1 MTGNTK
7 VESNINNSEISRNA
21 LTMARRALT
30 ILEEQAAG
38 FGKLHIP
45 SHLQI
50 ELEEKR
56 REVSELEAQIGSVAQ
71 AARGTEPLVS
81 APTPVTPHRIVSQ
94 PSVGPVRE
102 HWALLVGVDYYVDPG
117 FPNLKFCVNDVL
129 ALQATLEAA
138 GYTVVALHD
147 AAPDEHLL
155 PTRDNIE
162 AELSR
167 ICKAADQDD
176 LVWVHF
182 SCHGKLVEDRPVLIT
197 RETREPTL
205 AKKALPLAEV
215 ERELCNSP
223 ARRRILT
230 LDACHTGVEIGRDLA
245 DPEFIRNAYELA
257 EGFALLAASTSQQV
271 AQEWAA
277 KEHGVFTYFLL
288 EGLSGKADR
297 ANKSFI
303 TVNDLTTHTLDGL
316 RRWNVT
322 HGGILQ
328 EPTARVEGM
337 GDMILV
343 DFGKPSVPSV
353 SNKEAITWF
362 ANIGLI
368 GNPFEHLTAEED
380 EDLLRYQI
388 QLQEVRSLERQIRGD
403 NTASRW
409 IIFAKRGCGKTALC
423 QMVRRSHSPFKN
435 DHILGI
441 MLDAEALNNVL
452 AYADQA
458 LETLLPI
465 HYVKVVEDLI
475 PDSVKVSK
483 LAYASG
489 VNARQ
494 ALSALAQ
501 VIIKQ
506 GFKYLLCLV
515 DQVDEVELVEAQPEK
530 MVQLLK
536 PLMQLSQQTLPRVA
550 FRYFLPAELES
561 LMQAQHTIF
570 RLDRYQVVHLRWTEE
585 DLARLIA
592 QRLSAFSKSA
602 LNPYISL
609 GQLCEPGANFDAP
622 VDLALVR
629 LAEGSPRAAVW
640 LANRLIQVHCQAENP
655 PRFIQPATWQQ
666 VKADWRLYGRDQ
678 LFGSPARSEAF
689 VLAGDCIYF
698 QGEEVVL
705 SEKYDALLRCL
716 IQAGDRVCPKE
727 ELIRAGWPGEE
738 PEGVT
743 EAALAEAVRRMKVEL
758 KKLGYDPG
766 WVKTV
771 RGRGYRL
778 QKPKAPG
785 VR

>member
-1 MTGNTK
+1 MPPIPAKLNARLYK
-7 VESNINNSEISRNA
+7 VLAQCGPFDSHET
-21 LTMARRALT
+21 LRAVFVDERLYPWRD
-30 ILEEQAAG
+30 A
-38 FGKLHIP
+38 IP
-45 SHLQI
+45 
-50 ELEEKR
+50 ETTTR
-56 REVSELEAQIGSVAQ
+56 
-71 AARGTEPLVS
+71 AARI
-81 APTPVTPHRIVSQ
+81 A
-94 PSVGPVRE
+94 
-102 HWALLVGVDYYVDPG
+102 ALID
-117 FPNLKFCVNDVL
+117 
-129 ALQATLEAA
+129 
-138 GYTVVALHD
+138 ALHD
-147 AAPDEHLL
+147 KATVDG
-155 PTRDNIE
+155 DN
-162 AELSR
+162 A
-167 ICKAADQDD
+167 
-176 LVWVHF
+176 LVLFLRV
-182 SCHGKLVEDRPVLIT
+182 SGELVESTDNQCYCDLAG
-197 RETREPTL
+197 L
-205 AKKALPLAEV
+205 AKELENQFKLYSTIQASGPSE
-215 ERELCNSP
+215 ERSKE
-223 ARRRILT
+223 
-230 LDACHTGVEIGRDLA
+230 
-245 DPEFIRNAYELA
+245 PEY
-257 EGFALLAASTSQQV
+257 
-271 AQEWAA
+271 
-277 KEHGVFTYFLL
+277 
-288 EGLSGKADR
+288 
-297 ANKSFI
+297 
-303 TVNDLTTHTLDGL
+303 
-316 RRWNVT
+316 
-322 HGGILQ
+322 
-328 EPTARVEGM
+328 
-337 GDMILV
+337 
-343 DFGKPSVPSV
+343 SV
-353 SNKEAITWF
+353 SKVLEPVSSEPQTQDKEAIAWF

-388 QLQEVRSLERQIRGD
+388 QLQELRPLERRIRGD
-403 NTASRW
+403 DTASRW

-515 DQVDEVELVEAQPEK
+515 DQVDGVELVEAQPEK

-536 PLMQLSQQTLPRVA
+536 PLMQLSQQTLPGVA
-550 FRYFLPAELES
+550 FRYFLPAEIDS